1 MKPVSFDYFA
11 PTTVNEA
18 VALLEEHG
26 DDAKI
31 LAGGQS
37 LVPMMNFRL
46 VRPTCLVDINQIRD
60 LAYIHEKDDRLHIG
74 AITRHRDL
82 ETSTLVQQSN
92 GLLFEG
98 VQLIGHTAIRT
109 RGTVGGSII
118 HADPT
123 AELPAILAALDGE
136 VRLIGPNGQR
146 TISWRDLFVT
156 FFTTVIEPVEICD
169 EIIIP
174 RLPSSAGWAFEEFTR
189 RHGDFAVAGVAAVI
203 VADNNDCCTDAR
215 LAITG
220 TAPTPIRATQA
231 ESFLVGKSLKQTTLD
246 EAGRLVATEV
256 EPESDVHATANYR
269 QHLAGALTTRALQ
282 RAVERCLSRKDQRE
296 K

>member
-46 VRPTCLVDINQIRD
+46 VRPTCLVDINHIRD

-98 VQLIGHTAIRT
+98 VQLIGHTAIRS

-136 VRLIGPNGQR
+136 VRLRGPNGQR

-174 RLPSSAGWAFEEFTR
+174 KLPSSAGWAFEEFTR

-203 VADNNDCCTDAR
+203 VADNNDCCADAR

-231 ESFLVGKSLKQTTLD
+231 ESFLVGKSLTQTTLD

>member
-82 ETSTLVQQSN
+82 ETSTLVQQCN

-174 RLPSSAGWAFEEFTR
+174 KLPSGAGWAFEEFTR

-203 VADNNDCCTDAR
+203 VTDNNDCCTDAR

-231 ESFLVGKSLKQTTLD
+231 ESFLVGKSLTQTTLD
-246 EAGRLVATEV
+246 EAGRLVSTEV
-256 EPESDVHATANYR
+256 EPESDVHATADYR
-269 QHLAGALTTRALQ
+269 KHLAGALTTRALQ
-282 RAVERCLSRKDQRE
+282 RAVERCRSRKDQRE

>member
-46 VRPTCLVDINQIRD
+46 VRPTCLVDINQIKD

-174 RLPSSAGWAFEEFTR
+174 KLPSSAGWAFEEFTR

-231 ESFLVGKSLKQTTLD
+231 ESFLVGKSLTQTTLD
-246 EAGRLVATEV
+246 EAGRLVSTEV

-282 RAVERCLSRKDQRE
+282 RAVERCLSRKDQR
-296 K
+296 KQ

>member
-46 VRPTCLVDINQIRD
+46 VRPTCLVDINHIRD

-231 ESFLVGKSLKQTTLD
+231 ESFLVGKSLTQTTLD

-282 RAVERCLSRKDQRE
+282 RAVERCLSRKDQR
-296 K
+296 KQ

>member
-82 ETSTLVQQSN
+82 ETSTLVQQCN

-174 RLPSSAGWAFEEFTR
+174 KLPSSAGWAFEEFTR

-203 VADNNDCCTDAR
+203 VTDNNDRCTDAR

-231 ESFLVGKSLKQTTLD
+231 ESFLVGKSLTQTTLE
-246 EAGRLVATEV
+246 EAGRLVSTEV

>member
-46 VRPTCLVDINQIRD
+46 VRPTCLVDINHIRD

-98 VQLIGHTAIRT
+98 VQLIGHTAIRS

-136 VRLIGPNGQR
+136 VRLRGPNGQR

-174 RLPSSAGWAFEEFTR
+174 KLPSSAGWAFEEFTR

-231 ESFLVGKSLKQTTLD
+231 ESFLVGKSLTQTTLD

>member
-1 MKPVSFDYFA
+1 MKPVAFYYFA

-46 VRPTCLVDINQIRD
+46 VRPTCLVDINHIRD

-98 VQLIGHTAIRT
+98 VQLIGL
-109 RGTVGGSII
+109 SLI
-118 HADPT
+118 H
-123 AELPAILAALDGE
+123 I
-136 VRLIGPNGQR
+136 
-146 TISWRDLFVT
+146 
-156 FFTTVIEPVEICD
+156 
-169 EIIIP
+169 
-174 RLPSSAGWAFEEFTR
+174 
-189 RHGDFAVAGVAAVI
+189 
-203 VADNNDCCTDAR
+203 
-215 LAITG
+215 
-220 TAPTPIRATQA
+220 
-231 ESFLVGKSLKQTTLD
+231 
-246 EAGRLVATEV
+246 
-256 EPESDVHATANYR
+256 
-269 QHLAGALTTRALQ
+269 
-282 RAVERCLSRKDQRE
+282 
-296 K
+296 

>member
-46 VRPTCLVDINQIRD
+46 VRPTCLVDINHIRD

-146 TISWRDLFVT
+146 TISWRDLLK
-156 FFTTVIEPVEICD
+156 FFSELFI
-169 EIIIP
+169 
-174 RLPSSAGWAFEEFTR
+174 FTYINR
-189 RHGDFAVAGVAAVI
+189 YNRTRY
-203 VADNNDCCTDAR
+203 TD
-215 LAITG
+215 
-220 TAPTPIRATQA
+220 
-231 ESFLVGKSLKQTTLD
+231 K
-246 EAGRLVATEV
+246 
-256 EPESDVHATANYR
+256 
-269 QHLAGALTTRALQ
+269 
-282 RAVERCLSRKDQRE
+282 
-296 K
+296 

>member
-1 MKPVSFDYFA
+1 M
-11 PTTVNEA
+11 
-18 VALLEEHG
+18 
-26 DDAKI
+26 
-31 LAGGQS
+31 
-37 LVPMMNFRL
+37 
-46 VRPTCLVDINQIRD
+46 
-60 LAYIHEKDDRLHIG
+60 
-74 AITRHRDL
+74 
-82 ETSTLVQQSN
+82 
-92 GLLFEG
+92 FEG
-98 VQLIGHTAIRT
+98 VQLIGHTAIRS

-136 VRLIGPNGQR
+136 VRLRGPNGQR

-174 RLPSSAGWAFEEFTR
+174 KLPSSAGWAFEEFTR

-231 ESFLVGKSLKQTTLD
+231 ESFLVGKSLTQTTLD
-246 EAGRLVATEV
+246 EAGRLVSTEV

>member
-37 LVPMMNFRL
+37 LVPLMNFRL
-46 VRPTCLVDINQIRD
+46 VRPTCLVDINHIRD

-231 ESFLVGKSLKQTTLD
+231 EAFLVGKSLTQTTLD
-246 EAGRLVATEV
+246 EAGRLVSTEV

-282 RAVERCLSRKDQRE
+282 RAVERCLSRKDQR
-296 K
+296 KQ

>member
-46 VRPTCLVDINQIRD
+46 VRPTCLVDINHIRD

-231 ESFLVGKSLKQTTLD
+231 ESFLVGKSLTQTTLD
-246 EAGRLVATEV
+246 EAGRLVSTEV

-282 RAVERCLSRKDQRE
+282 RAVERCLSRKDQR
-296 K
+296 KQ

>member
-46 VRPTCLVDINQIRD
+46 VRPTCLVDINHIRD

-98 VQLIGHTAIRT
+98 VQLIGHTAIRS

-136 VRLIGPNGQR
+136 VRLRGPNGQR
-146 TISWRDLFVT
+146 TISWRDLFFT

-174 RLPSSAGWAFEEFTR
+174 KLPSSAGWAFEEFTR

>member
-46 VRPTCLVDINQIRD
+46 VRPTCLVDINHIRD

-231 ESFLVGKSLKQTTLD
+231 ESFLVGKSRTQTTLD
-246 EAGRLVATEV
+246 EAGRLVSTEV

-282 RAVERCLSRKDQRE
+282 RAVERCLSRKDQR
-296 K
+296 KQ

>member
-46 VRPTCLVDINQIRD
+46 VRPTCLVDINHIRD

-231 ESFLVGKSLKQTTLD
+231 EAFLVGKSLTQTTLD
-246 EAGRLVATEV
+246 EAGRLVSTEV

-282 RAVERCLSRKDQRE
+282 RAVERCLSRKDQR
-296 K
+296 KQ

>member
-46 VRPTCLVDINQIRD
+46 VRPPCLVDINHIRD

-231 ESFLVGKSLKQTTLD
+231 ESFLVGKSLTQTTLD
-246 EAGRLVATEV
+246 DAGRLVSTEV

-282 RAVERCLSRKDQRE
+282 RAVERCLSRKDQR
-296 K
+296 KQ

>member
-46 VRPTCLVDINQIRD
+46 VRPTCLVDINHIRD

-174 RLPSSAGWAFEEFTR
+174 KLPSSAGWAFEEFTR